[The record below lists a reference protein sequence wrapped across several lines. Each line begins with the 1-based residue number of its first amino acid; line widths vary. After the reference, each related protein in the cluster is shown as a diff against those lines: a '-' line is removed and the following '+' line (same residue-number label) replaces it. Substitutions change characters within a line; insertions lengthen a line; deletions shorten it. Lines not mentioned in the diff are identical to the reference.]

1 MSDQQLLA
9 YIRGELSQEETDSF
23 LDWIEASPDHRA
35 RYRLIRNAWDLVIL
49 SHSDDMDSISADQAY
64 RMLKTRMGSLREEVA
79 EDKRRTWNIS
89 GIAKIA
95 AAILL
100 AVAASWYFLRH
111 RSDTIGYHHIEV
123 SVGQRVKLVLA
134 DSTIVW
140 LAAGSEFTYPERFD
154 RQKRYVVLN
163 GEAQFHVATDKQRPF
178 EVETATHTVSVL
190 GTEFN
195 VYAYDEASHFET
207 TLYAGS
213 VSIRNH
219 QSTNQNIQL
228 QPGQK
233 LSYDKGRASTRLQHD
248 IDSTEMVDRIE
259 GYLIFNKT
267 PFSDMAERL
276 SRYYQKPIRIK
287 DPGIASYEC
296 TGKFHYQ
303 EKLEKILEVVRAG
316 RPFGY
321 KITDHE
327 VEIFAQD

>member
-9 YIRGELSQEETDSF
+9 YIRGELSPEEEDRF
-23 LDWIEASPDHRA
+23 LDWVDASPAHKA
-35 RYRLIRNAWDLVIL
+35 RYRLIRNAWDLVLL
-49 SHSDDMDSISADQAY
+49 SHSDIDTVSTDQAY
-64 RMLKTRMGSLREEVA
+64 DLLKTRIQGPREELPGG
-79 EDKRRTWNIS
+79 DHRPRNIR
-89 GIAKIA
+89 GMLRIA
-95 AAILL
+95 ATILL
-100 AVAASWYFLRH
+100 SVAASWYFFKYRGDV
-111 RSDTIGYHHIEV
+111 SGYHHIEV

-134 DSTIVW
+134 DGTIVW
-140 LAAGSEFTYPERFD
+140 LAAGSEFTYPERFSTRK
-154 RQKRYVVLN
+154 RQVVLN
-163 GEAQFHVATDKQRPF
+163 GEAQFHVKSDQQKPF
-178 EVETATHTVSVL
+178 EVETATHTIQVL

-213 VSIRNH
+213 VLIRDRNRAH
-219 QSTNQNIQL
+219 QEITL

-233 LSYDKGRASTRLQHD
+233 LDYDKEKDRNHLQGD
-248 IDSTEMVDRIE
+248 IDSTEMADRIE

-287 DPGIASYEC
+287 DPEIASYEC
-296 TGKFHYQ
+296 TGKFYYQ

-321 KITDHE
+321 KITEHE
-327 VEIFAQD
+327 VEIFAQK

>member
-9 YIRGELSQEETDSF
+9 YIRGELSEEETDSF
-23 LDWIEASPDHRA
+23 LNWVEASPDHKA
-35 RYRLIRNAWDLVIL
+35 RYRLIRNAWDLVVL
-49 SHSDDMDSISADQAY
+49 SYHDDMDSVSADQAY
-64 RMLKTRMGSLREEVA
+64 DLLKIKMQSLRKEVVGG
-79 EDKRRTWNIS
+79 EPLTWNIRS
-89 GIAKIA
+89 MLRVA

-100 AVAASWYFLRH
+100 SVAGSWYFFKY
-111 RSDTIGYHHIEV
+111 RSDTIGHHHIEV

-134 DSTIVW
+134 DSTVVW
-140 LAAGSEFTYPERFD
+140 LAAGSKFTYPERFG
-154 RQKRYVVLN
+154 RNKRHVVLD
-163 GEAQFHVATDKQRPF
+163 GEAQFHVVADKQKPF
-178 EVETATHTVSVL
+178 EVETATHTVNVL

-195 VYAYDEASHFET
+195 IYAYDESSHFET

-213 VSIRNH
+213 VSLRHHKSI
-219 QSTNQNIQL
+219 NQDFLL

-233 LSYDKGRASTRLQHD
+233 LSYDKERASTKLQSD
-248 IDSTEMVDRIE
+248 IDTTEMIDRIE

-296 TGKFHYQ
+296 TGKFYYQ

-321 KITDHE
+321 KITEHD
-327 VEIFAQD
+327 VEIFAI